1 MSDAPRSAGALSASS
16 RKVQDAL
23 QALGFANEVIELGS
37 PVRTAA
43 DAARAVGWEVGH
55 IVKSLVFRAEPS
67 GRGVLVLTSGANR
80 VDEARLAGLMGERVV
95 KADPVFVR
103 EQTGFAIGGVPPVG
117 HALPLPTLVDED
129 LTRHREI
136 WAAAGH
142 PRSLF
147 RLTPD
152 ELLRMTGGRVA
163 KVA

>member
-1 MSDAPRSAGALSASS
+1 MSDSPRADGALSASS
-16 RKVQDAL
+16 RRVQDAIR
-23 QALGFANEVIELGS
+23 ALGLANQVIELEI

-43 DAARAVGWEVGH
+43 DAARAVGCEVGQ

-80 VDEARLAGLMGERVV
+80 VDEARVAALVGERIV
-95 KADPVFVR
+95 KADPEFVR
-103 EQTGFAIGGVPPVG
+103 ERTGYGIGGVPPIG
-117 HALPLPTLVDED
+117 HATALLALVDED
-129 LTRHREI
+129 LVGRPEL

-152 ELLRMTGGRVA
+152 ELLRMTGGRVVT
-163 KVA
+163 VA